1 MFGFDSCLLRVLTS
15 ESAYEPSIPLVATGY
30 TERPTPS
37 APRAGKHRRM
47 QDRDTTAV
55 EVTSKVVHHHGANPK
70 GGTPTASVA
79 TLAVQSVAV
88 TVAVDP
94 PGALIEGKS
103 SAVVMFVSCR
113 QASSTAS
120 QG

>member
-1 MFGFDSCLLRVLTS
+1 MFGFASCPS
-15 ESAYEPSIPLVATGY
+15 GSYEPSYEPLIPFVAFGY
-30 TERPTPS
+30 TERPTLGS
-37 APRAGKHRRM
+37 CGEASRRV
-47 QDRDTTAV
+47 QDRDTLAV
-55 EVTSKVVHHHGANPK
+55 VVTSKVVHYHVANPK

-103 SAVVMFVSCR
+103 SAVVVFVSCR
-113 QASSTAS
+113 QASSAAS
-120 QG
+120 LG

>member
-1 MFGFDSCLLRVLTS
+1 
-15 ESAYEPSIPLVATGY
+15 VASGY
-30 TERPTPS
+30 TERPTLGS
-37 APRAGKHRRM
+37 CGEASRRV

-88 TVAVDP
+88 SVAVDP

-103 SAVVMFVSCR
+103 SAVVVVFVSCR
-113 QASSTAS
+113 RASSAAS
-120 QG
+120 R